1 MRATIRPAS
10 PDDLDTIAEL
20 WRDFAKDQ
28 QRFLRTSRLTKG
40 NVRAVRDH
48 LGDLAALDQVFVAEV
63 DGVIAGFT
71 AIVVNLPR
79 LDMYF
84 AVATISDLYVDP
96 KYRGQGLG
104 RRLLDRA
111 VSRIREAGLH
121 AVNLSVAA
129 GNEAARKLYRSAGF
143 RPMQETLLLPLDTDY
158 VKFGPEAKE
167 D

>member
-1 MRATIRPAS
+1 MSATIRPAR
-10 PDDLDTIAEL
+10 PEDLDTLAGL

-40 NVRAVRDH
+40 NVQAVREH
-48 LGDLAALDQVFVAEV
+48 LGDLAKLNQVYVAEV
-63 DGVIAGFT
+63 DGAIAGYA

-79 LDMYF
+79 LEMYF
-84 AVATISDLYVDP
+84 AVATISDLYVAP
-96 KYRGQGLG
+96 AYRGQGLG
-104 RRLLDRA
+104 RALLDRA

-143 RPMQETLLLPLDTDY
+143 LPMQETLLLPLAPDY